1 MSAVRRFGALS
12 GRERSAYAEAAAL
25 DASFRLVV
33 LLGSFATAR
42 TLAHR
47 LARSRRRADA
57 ALAIRAVEAAG
68 RVVPGSNCLSE
79 GLTGWVLLTRAGRR
93 PTLRVGVA
101 KARRLEAH
109 AWVECDGA
117 VVVGG
122 DSGDG
127 FSPLEGG
134 DLMRT

>member
-1 MSAVRRFGALS
+1 MSALRRFGELS
-12 GRERSAYAEAAAL
+12 GRERSAYAEAAVL
-25 DASFRLVV
+25 DALFRLVV
-33 LLGSFATAR
+33 LVGTFAVAR
-42 TLAHR
+42 TIAHR

-57 ALAIRAVEAAG
+57 DLSIRAVEASG

-79 GLTGWVLLTRAGRR
+79 GLTAWVLLTRAGRQ
-93 PTLRVGVA
+93 PMLRVGVA
-101 KARRLEAH
+101 KGRRLQAH